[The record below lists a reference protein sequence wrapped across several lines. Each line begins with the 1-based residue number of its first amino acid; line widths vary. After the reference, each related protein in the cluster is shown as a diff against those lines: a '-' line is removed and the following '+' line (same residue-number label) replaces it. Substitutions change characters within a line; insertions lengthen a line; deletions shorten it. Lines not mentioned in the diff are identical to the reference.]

1 MNQPDNSRKTGK
13 AIYPLLMLGMMLF
26 LGSCAPDLEFG
37 KFRAPEWNP
46 NLAVP
51 LATAKLTID
60 DLLKKTGEIEYLKQN
75 SDSSLSLYHQS
86 QVLSEYAGDVVK
98 FGDQSKDTTV
108 NVLFPV
114 SLPPGDSITLSYF
127 FKQKFV
133 NSNGDEVDSM
143 RFKGGTFNMS
153 IESMMPHNARVILTT
168 PYITKGGVP
177 FRRTFDLIY
186 TGTLPVIASVQLNL
200 SEYTFVYDNVS
211 NENNLFYF
219 FDVRLYG
226 DNNPNPGPFSIKLN
240 VSQHDME
247 YKALFGLIKT
257 RSMALLSD
265 TISLN
270 IFEKSLGGNF
280 WVNDPRI
287 GIHIR
292 NSFGIPIDLSIDP
305 LKGTSTINPPYSVQL
320 TGSGLPVPFSLNAP
334 NYTQIGQHVNT
345 DLYLDK
351 TNSNLAAFLN
361 LLPQKII
368 YGVEGVLNP
377 TGLPQNFVLDT
388 SHFEVNIEVE
398 IPLEGYASG
407 FTMQDT
413 MEFEVDEEI
422 EYIEWVLFR
431 IFAESTFPVEA
442 ALQIVFLDSNYTA
455 LDSLWATPT
464 AIIPGA
470 SPGPPPSYKS
480 TVPTFKTIDISLPAT
495 RIANINGK
503 TRYLQVRGTINTG
516 GGGNK
521 VVKIYTDNYLK
532 MTVGAQAKFKVD
544 PNNL

>member
-1 MNQPDNSRKTGK
+1 MKQTGTSRSPAKG
-13 AIYPLLMLGMMLF
+13 IYPLVVMCMMLF

-37 KFRAPEWNP
+37 KFKAPEWNP

-60 DLLKKTGEIEYLKQN
+60 DLLKKTGEIDYLKQN
-75 SDSSLSLYHQS
+75 PDSSLSLYHQS
-86 QVLSEYAGDVVK
+86 QVLSEYAGGLIT
-98 FGDQSKDTTV
+98 FGDQTKDTTV

-133 NSNGDEVDSM
+133 NSNGDEVDSI
-143 RFKGGTFNMS
+143 RFKGGTFNLS
-153 IESMMPHNARVILTT
+153 IESMMPHNAKVIMTT
-168 PYITKGGVP
+168 PYITKGGIP
-177 FRRTFDLIY
+177 FRRVFDLIY
-186 TGTLPVIASVQLNL
+186 TGTLPVISSVQLNL
-200 SEYTFVYDNVS
+200 SEYTFVYDNVT

-226 DNNPNPGPFSIKLN
+226 DNNPSPGPFSIKLN
-240 VSQHDME
+240 VSQHDLE
-247 YKALFGLIKT
+247 YSALFGLIKT

-305 LKGTSTINPPYSVQL
+305 LIGTSTITPPYTVQL
-320 TGSGLPVPFSLNAP
+320 SGSGLPVPFSLNAP

-377 TGLPQNFVLDT
+377 SGLPQNFVLDS
-388 SHFEVNIEVE
+388 SHFEVNLEVE

-407 FTMQDT
+407 FTLQDT
-413 MEFEVDEEI
+413 VEFELNEEI
-422 EYIEWVLFR
+422 EFIDWVMFR

-442 ALQIVFLDSNYTA
+442 AVQVVFLDSNFTA
-455 LDSLWATPT
+455 LDSLFAAPT
-464 AIIPGA
+464 ALIPGA
-470 SPGPPPSYKS
+470 APGPPPSYKS
-480 TVPTFKTIDISLPAT
+480 TVPNLKTIDISLPAS

-503 TRYLQVRGTINTG
+503 TRYLQLGGTINTG
-516 GGGNK
+516 GGGNQ

-532 MTVGAQAKFKVD
+532 MSVGAQAKLKVD